1 MVRPYYAF
9 RFWKVS
15 KVSARCTSSLSL
27 NVREHQRR
35 DSIQIHA
42 VVLSIVQLSTTHN
55 VPPSGPFEKLFY
67 RSRCGDVFSQPE
79 KLSTLQLCPEFY
91 SCTNSQQ
98 PTPNYK
104 TNAVKEAGL
113 ETYFKE
119 INQIPLLTAE
129 QEKSLGASIRKGDAH
144 AREQMAKAN
153 LRLVVSIAKNY
164 VDRGLS
170 LLDLIEEGNLGLLK
184 AVERFDPDAECRFS
198 TYATWWIKQSIK
210 RALIDTVKTVR
221 IPSYM
226 VELISKWKN
235 TANELN
241 VKLNRPP
248 MFHEIAQELNIP
260 PENLGIIKTALRAS
274 SSSSQTI
281 SLENMWT
288 LSEIL
293 EDKNA
298 RQPVEILFDEVE
310 MEMIEKLLSTIEN
323 REAEILR
330 MRYGLDNGD
339 PMTLKEIGERVNLSR
354 ERVRQ
359 IENEALKKLYCTLA
373 HERKV
378 TLET

>member
-1 MVRPYYAF
+1 M
-9 RFWKVS
+9 
-15 KVSARCTSSLSL
+15 
-27 NVREHQRR
+27 
-35 DSIQIHA
+35 
-42 VVLSIVQLSTTHN
+42 
-55 VPPSGPFEKLFY
+55 
-67 RSRCGDVFSQPE
+67 
-79 KLSTLQLCPEFY
+79 
-91 SCTNSQQ
+91 
-98 PTPNYK
+98 
-104 TNAVKEAGL
+104 KEAGL

-119 INQIPLLTAE
+119 INRIPLLTPQ
-129 QEKSLGASIRKGDAH
+129 QEKELAICVRTGDAR
-144 AREQMAKAN
+144 AREKMAKSN

-164 VDRGLS
+164 VERGLS

-235 TANELN
+235 VANDLN
-241 VKLNRPP
+241 VKLGRHP
-248 MFHEIAQELNIP
+248 MFHEIAQELGIP

-274 SSSSQTI
+274 NSSSQTI

-298 RQPVEILFDEVE
+298 RQPAEILFDEVE
-310 MEMIEKLLSTIEN
+310 MEMVEKLLATIDD
-323 REAEILR
+323 REAKILR

-359 IENEALKKLYCTLA
+359 IENEALKKLYFILT
-373 HERKV
+373 HEKGLV
-378 TLET
+378 LET

>member
-1 MVRPYYAF
+1 MSRSLDPLHLYPVYNLLEA
-9 RFWKVS
+9 
-15 KVSARCTSSLSL
+15 ASLSPAHL
-27 NVREHQRR
+27 SQAQRPFR
-35 DSIQIHA
+35 DFIF
-42 VVLSIVQLSTTHN
+42 N
-55 VPPSGPFEKLFY
+55 
-67 RSRCGDVFSQPE
+67 
-79 KLSTLQLCPEFY
+79 
-91 SCTNSQQ
+91 
-98 PTPNYK
+98 PTPPLY
-104 TNAVKEAGL
+104 TVKEAGL

-119 INQIPLLTAE
+119 INQIPLLTPQ
-129 QEKSLGASIRKGDAH
+129 QEKELAICVRKGDPE
-144 AREQMAKAN
+144 AREKMAKSN

-184 AVERFDPDAECRFS
+184 AVERFDPAAECRFS

-226 VELISKWKN
+226 VELLSKWKN
-235 TANELN
+235 AANELN
-241 VKLNRPP
+241 IKLGRPP

-298 RQPVEILFDEVE
+298 RQPAEILFDEFE
-310 MEMIEKLLSTIEN
+310 MEMIEKLLSAIDE
-323 REAEILR
+323 REATIIR

-359 IENEALKKLYCTLA
+359 IENEALKKLYCILTIKKEVA
-373 HERKV
+373 TEP
-378 TLET
+378 

>member
-1 MVRPYYAF
+1 M
-9 RFWKVS
+9 
-15 KVSARCTSSLSL
+15 
-27 NVREHQRR
+27 
-35 DSIQIHA
+35 
-42 VVLSIVQLSTTHN
+42 
-55 VPPSGPFEKLFY
+55 
-67 RSRCGDVFSQPE
+67 
-79 KLSTLQLCPEFY
+79 
-91 SCTNSQQ
+91 
-98 PTPNYK
+98 
-104 TNAVKEAGL
+104 KEAGL

-119 INQIPLLTAE
+119 INRIPLLTP
-129 QEKSLGASIRKGDAH
+129 QEEKALAICVQSGDAQ
-144 AREQMAKAN
+144 AREKMAKSN

-226 VELISKWKN
+226 VEMISKWKN
-235 TANELN
+235 VANDLN
-241 VKLNRPP
+241 VKLGRHP
-248 MFHEIAQELNIP
+248 MFHEIAQELGIP
-260 PENLGIIKTALRAS
+260 PENLGIIKTALRVS

-298 RQPVEILFDEVE
+298 RQPEEILFDEVE
-310 MEMIEKLLSTIEN
+310 MEMVEKLLSTIDD
-323 REAEILR
+323 REARILR

-359 IENEALKKLYCTLA
+359 IENEALKKLYFILT
-373 HERKV
+373 HDKNIV
-378 TLET
+378 LET

>member
-1 MVRPYYAF
+1 M
-9 RFWKVS
+9 
-15 KVSARCTSSLSL
+15 
-27 NVREHQRR
+27 
-35 DSIQIHA
+35 
-42 VVLSIVQLSTTHN
+42 
-55 VPPSGPFEKLFY
+55 
-67 RSRCGDVFSQPE
+67 
-79 KLSTLQLCPEFY
+79 
-91 SCTNSQQ
+91 
-98 PTPNYK
+98 
-104 TNAVKEAGL
+104 KEAGL

-119 INQIPLLTAE
+119 INRIPLLTPQ
-129 QEKSLGASIRKGDAH
+129 QEKALAICVQSGDVQ
-144 AREQMAKAN
+144 AREKMAKSN

-226 VELISKWKN
+226 VEMISKWKN
-235 TANELN
+235 VANALN
-241 VKLNRPP
+241 VKLGRHP
-248 MFHEIAQELNIP
+248 MFHEIAQELGIP
-260 PENLGIIKTALRAS
+260 PENLGIIKTALRVS
-274 SSSSQTI
+274 SSSNQTI

-298 RQPVEILFDEVE
+298 RQPEEILFDEVE
-310 MEMIEKLLSTIEN
+310 MEMVEKLLSTIDD
-323 REAEILR
+323 REARILR

-359 IENEALKKLYCTLA
+359 IENEALKKLYFILT
-373 HERKV
+373 HEKDIV
-378 TLET
+378 LET

>member
-1 MVRPYYAF
+1 
-9 RFWKVS
+9 
-15 KVSARCTSSLSL
+15 
-27 NVREHQRR
+27 
-35 DSIQIHA
+35 
-42 VVLSIVQLSTTHN
+42 
-55 VPPSGPFEKLFY
+55 
-67 RSRCGDVFSQPE
+67 
-79 KLSTLQLCPEFY
+79 
-91 SCTNSQQ
+91 
-98 PTPNYK
+98 
-104 TNAVKEAGL
+104 
-113 ETYFKE
+113 
-119 INQIPLLTAE
+119 
-129 QEKSLGASIRKGDAH
+129 
-144 AREQMAKAN
+144 
-153 LRLVVSIAKNY
+153 
-164 VDRGLS
+164 
-170 LLDLIEEGNLGLLK
+170 
-184 AVERFDPDAECRFS
+184 
-198 TYATWWIKQSIK
+198 
-210 RALIDTVKTVR
+210 
-221 IPSYM
+221 M

>member
-1 MVRPYYAF
+1 M
-9 RFWKVS
+9 
-15 KVSARCTSSLSL
+15 
-27 NVREHQRR
+27 
-35 DSIQIHA
+35 
-42 VVLSIVQLSTTHN
+42 
-55 VPPSGPFEKLFY
+55 
-67 RSRCGDVFSQPE
+67 
-79 KLSTLQLCPEFY
+79 
-91 SCTNSQQ
+91 
-98 PTPNYK
+98 
-104 TNAVKEAGL
+104 KEAGL

-119 INQIPLLTAE
+119 INRIPLLTP
-129 QEKSLGASIRKGDAH
+129 QEERALAICVQKGDAQ
-144 AREQMAKAN
+144 AREKMAKSN

-226 VELISKWKN
+226 VEMISKWKN
-235 TANELN
+235 VANDLN
-241 VKLNRPP
+241 VKLGRHP
-248 MFHEIAQELNIP
+248 MFHEIAQELGIP

-298 RQPVEILFDEVE
+298 RQPEDILFDEVE
-310 MEMIEKLLSTIEN
+310 MEMVEKLLATIDD
-323 REAEILR
+323 REARILR

-359 IENEALKKLYCTLA
+359 IENEALKKLYFILT
-373 HERKV
+373 HETDAV
-378 TLET
+378 AET

>member
-1 MVRPYYAF
+1 MAPFRNYFIVHGAATFSVSLKSCRLCNYAL
-9 RFWKVS
+9 
-15 KVSARCTSSLSL
+15 SSTAAP
-27 NVREHQRR
+27 V
-35 DSIQIHA
+35 
-42 VVLSIVQLSTTHN
+42 HN
-55 VPPSGPFEKLFY
+55 K
-67 RSRCGDVFSQPE
+67 
-79 KLSTLQLCPEFY
+79 
-91 SCTNSQQ
+91 

-184 AVERFDPDAECRFS
+184 AVERFDPDAGCRFS

-241 VKLNRPP
+241 VKLSRPP

-298 RQPVEILFDEVE
+298 RQPVEILFDEAE
-310 MEMIEKLLSTIEN
+310 MEMIDELLSTIEN

-378 TLET
+378 VLET

>member
-1 MVRPYYAF
+1 M
-9 RFWKVS
+9 
-15 KVSARCTSSLSL
+15 
-27 NVREHQRR
+27 
-35 DSIQIHA
+35 
-42 VVLSIVQLSTTHN
+42 
-55 VPPSGPFEKLFY
+55 
-67 RSRCGDVFSQPE
+67 
-79 KLSTLQLCPEFY
+79 
-91 SCTNSQQ
+91 
-98 PTPNYK
+98 
-104 TNAVKEAGL
+104 KEVGL

-119 INQIPLLTAE
+119 INCINLLTAQ
-129 QEKSLGASIRKGDAH
+129 QEKELAIEIRKGDAA
-144 AREQMAKAN
+144 AREQMIKAN

-184 AVERFDPDAECRFS
+184 AVERFDPAEECRFS

-235 TANELN
+235 MASSLN
-241 VKLNRPP
+241 VKLGRQPA
-248 MFHEIAQELNIP
+248 FEEIAEALEIP
-260 PENLGIIKTALRAS
+260 PENLGIIKTALRTS

-298 RQPVEILFDEVE
+298 KEPAEILFDEVE
-310 MEMIEKLLSTIEN
+310 IELIEKLLSSIEE
-323 REAEILR
+323 RDATILR

-339 PMTLKEIGERVNLSR
+339 PMTLKEIGEKVNLSR

-359 IENEALKKLYCTLA
+359 IENEALKKLYYVLT
-373 HERKV
+373 HEKEV
-378 TLET
+378 LQES